1 MTVKGIALSFEW
13 ITTQRVISRLGLIAM
28 FRYTVRVLPVE
39 YCNLVSRPI
48 SVIEKNE
55 VDLTF
60 CYR

>member
-1 MTVKGIALSFEW
+1 
-13 ITTQRVISRLGLIAM
+13 M